1 MRQKLI
7 TLCPNSFE
15 IALKIDNF
23 SAWVRNKLLE
33 DASFGS
39 LPEKK
44 KYQYEYKCP
53 VCKGI
58 TFRDARYA
66 NKCVP
71 CDYPNEYIGELV
83 V

>member
-15 IALKIDNF
+15 LALKIDNF

-33 DASFGS
+33 EGS
-39 LPEKK
+39 MADKS
-44 KYQYEYKCP
+44 KYRYEYKCP
-53 VCKGI
+53 VCKGT

-71 CDYPNEYIGELV
+71 CNYPNDYVGAV
-83 V
+83 VA

>member
-15 IALKIDNF
+15 LAQKKDNF
-23 SAWVRNKLLE
+23 SQWVRNKLLE
-33 DASFGS
+33 EGQG
-39 LPEKK
+39 PEKK

-53 VCKGI
+53 LCKSI
-58 TFRDARYA
+58 IFRDARYA
-66 NKCVP
+66 NNCVP
-71 CDYPNEYIGELV
+71 CNYPNDYVGERV

>member
-33 DASFGS
+33 NQSEDPR
-39 LPEKK
+39 LQYK
-44 KYQYEYKCP
+44 YEYKCP
-53 VCKGI
+53 VCKSI
-58 TFRDARYA
+58 TYRDARYA

-71 CDYPNEYIGELV
+71 CDYPNEYVKEIV

>member
-15 IALKIDNF
+15 LALKIDNF

-33 DASFGS
+33 EGS
-39 LPEKK
+39 TADKK

-53 VCKGI
+53 ICKSI
-58 TFRDARYA
+58 TFRDSRYA
-66 NKCVP
+66 NNCIP
-71 CDYPNEYIGELV
+71 CNYANEYVGERV

>member
-33 DASFGS
+33 EGS
-39 LPEKK
+39 QPTKQQ
-44 KYQYEYKCP
+44 YSYEYKCP
-53 VCKGI
+53 ICKST

-71 CDYPNEYIGELV
+71 CDYPNDYVREVIV
-83 V
+83 